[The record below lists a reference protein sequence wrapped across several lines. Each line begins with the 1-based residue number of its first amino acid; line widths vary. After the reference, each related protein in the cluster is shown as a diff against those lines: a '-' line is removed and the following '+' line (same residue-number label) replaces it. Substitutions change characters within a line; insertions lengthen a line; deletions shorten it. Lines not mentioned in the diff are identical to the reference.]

1 MAERISL
8 RRLVAEERPL
18 VTPLAHDALTARL
31 IARAGFRAIAVG
43 GSALLAARY
52 GLPDMGLA
60 ALGEMAAGI
69 QDIVAATDLPVMVDG
84 DDGYGDVRSVVRMV
98 EVYARLGVGGIV
110 LEDQVRA
117 AKQPGDAGAV
127 GVVSIDEMVQKLEV
141 AVTATRGTEIQIIAR
156 CDACQLEGL
165 EAAMRRADRYL
176 RAGAHGI
183 FIPGVPTVA
192 GLREVGR
199 RFAGVHLMIAVFE
212 GRPTWLPPAELA
224 VMGFRQVVLPGLLLP
239 RVVRC
244 LDVALEDLKA
254 HAEGRAP
261 MPPLPGAEQ
270 AQATLQEALL
280 FRRWMSIGSPAP
292 G

>member
-1 MAERISL
+1 MAARLSL
-8 RRLVAEERPL
+8 RRLVAEDRPL

-31 IARAGFRAIAVG
+31 IARAGFRSLAVG

-52 GLPDMGLA
+52 GLPDIGLA

-84 DDGYGDVRSVVRMV
+84 DDGYGDVRAVVRMM
-98 EVYARLGVGGIV
+98 EVYARLGVSGIV
-110 LEDQVRA
+110 LE
-117 AKQPGDAGAV
+117 AKQPGDAGAI
-127 GVVSIDEMVQKLEV
+127 GVVSVDEMVQKIRV
-141 AVTATRGTEIQIIAR
+141 AVAAIGGSEIQLIAR

-176 RAGAHGI
+176 HAGAHGV
-183 FIPGVPTVA
+183 FIPGVPTVE
-192 GLREVGR
+192 GLRAVGA
-199 RFAGVHLMIAVFE
+199 RFGGAHLMIAVFE
-212 GRPTWLPPAELA
+212 GRPTWLPPAELFA
-224 VMGFRQVVLPGLLLP
+224 MGFRQVVLPGLLLP

-261 MPPLPGAEQ
+261 MPPLAGAEQ
-270 AQATLQEALL
+270 AHAALQEALL
-280 FRRWMSIGSPAP
+280 FGRWMSIGSPAP
-292 G
+292 S